1 MNKNNKILITFSM
14 ILIGAIIAMFSMKKR
29 TEDHNEKPKKIKA
42 NIPEVLEISTDFNL
56 NSFDKGDEVKLL
68 KELKICDS
76 TMLED
81 NSLERPACSPRFF
94 RLFPL
99 KHNMPLSKGF
109 ILLVRS
115 GVNGFPVRRL
125 LIFERSNGKL
135 VSTNRFI
142 GYIIQKRKQENRYD
156 DIVVRFF
163 ERYEKQKYFYHCLY
177 SWKNGK
183 YDFVKCEEINGE
195 RIKPELIDSV
205 SLEVQKILN
214 EKNLVY

>member
-1 MNKNNKILITFSM
+1 MKKNKKIIALISFLV
-14 ILIGAIIAMFSMKKR
+14 LIGGIFVYRNFSGENSNVKKQVQ
-29 TEDHNEKPKKIKA
+29 EPKVESA
-42 NIPEVLEISTDFNL
+42 VTEISTDFNL
-56 NSFDKGDEVKLL
+56 NSFNGIDEEKLL

-76 TMLED
+76 TMKED
-81 NSLERPACSPRFF
+81 NSLDRPACSPKFF
-94 RLFPL
+94 RFFPL
-99 KHNMPLSKGF
+99 KNGKSLKEGF

-135 VSTNRFI
+135 VNTNRFV
-142 GYIIQKRKQENRYD
+142 GYIIEKRKKSNSYD

-163 ERYEKQKYFYHCLY
+163 ERYENQKYFYHCLY
-177 SWKNGK
+177 SWNNGK
-183 YDFVKCEEINGE
+183 YDFVRCEEINSE

-214 EKNLVY
+214 EKSLVY

>member
-1 MNKNNKILITFSM
+1 
-14 ILIGAIIAMFSMKKR
+14 MKKKNR
-29 TEDHNEKPKKIKA
+29 ILLTVIMVSIGVFIAYYFSKKDSNIAPKEPNEETS
-42 NIPEVLEISTDFNL
+42 NIPEVVDISTDFNL
-56 NSFDKGDEVKLL
+56 NEFDKGDEIKLL

-76 TMLED
+76 TVKDD
-81 NSLERPACSPRFF
+81 NSLQRPSCSPRFF
-94 RLFPL
+94 RFFPL
-99 KHNMPLSKGF
+99 KQNKPLNEGF

-135 VSTNRFI
+135 VNTNRFI
-142 GYIIQKRKQENRYD
+142 GYIIQKRKKSSEND

-163 ERYEKQKYFYHCLY
+163 ERYENQKYFYHCLY

-183 YDFVKCEEINGE
+183 YEFIRCEEINGE
-195 RIKPELIDSV
+195 RIKPALIDSV
-205 SLEVQKILN
+205 SFEVQKILN

>member
-1 MNKNNKILITFSM
+1 M
-14 ILIGAIIAMFSMKKR
+14 ILLKKGSDNPVDSTKK
-29 TEDHNEKPKKIKA
+29 TEEV
-42 NIPEVLEISTDFNL
+42 IPEVVEISTDFNL

-76 TMLED
+76 TMKEA
-81 NSLERPACSPRFF
+81 NSLERPSCSPRFF
-94 RLFPL
+94 RFFPL
-99 KHNMPLSKGF
+99 KHKMPLNQGF

-135 VSTNRFI
+135 VNTNRFI
-142 GYIIQKRKQENRYD
+142 GYIIQKRKQQNRYD

-163 ERYEKQKYFYHCLY
+163 ERYENQKYFYHCLY
-177 SWKNGK
+177 SWKNGQ
-183 YDFVKCEEINGE
+183 YQFIRCEEINGE
-195 RIKPELIDSV
+195 RIKPELVDSV

>member
-1 MNKNNKILITFSM
+1 MNRKKRILITVVM
-14 ILIGAIIAMFSMKKR
+14 ILVGGIIAMVLLKKG
-29 TEDHNEKPKKIKA
+29 TNNLGETPKKIEEE
-42 NIPEVLEISTDFNL
+42 IPEVLEISTDFNV
-56 NSFDKGDEVKLL
+56 NEFDQGYEVKLL

-94 RLFPL
+94 RFFPL
-99 KHNMPLSKGF
+99 KHNMPLNQGF

-135 VSTNRFI
+135 VNTNRFI

-177 SWKNGK
+177 TWENGK
-183 YDFVKCEEINGE
+183 YVFVRCEKINGE

-205 SLEVQKILN
+205 SVEVQKILN